1 MPSRKATIETIV
13 IKDLP
18 VRYFEKDEA
27 IFFCLTDIARSADT
41 STDVVMQSYLK
52 NANNIEFLSKW
63 EEMHNPD
70 FNKLTAEGVVLG
82 RKLYYDKILS
92 TNNRSCSSCHR
103 PQYGYSMPF
112 MGPIGTS
119 ILPHVNLGWYNKLG
133 WFGADDHL
141 DDVALADL
149 AEGNPFLAASTDSIN
164 NRLAAHLEYQEL
176 FWKAFGINITQQT
189 DSARNKYI
197 SYALA
202 QFLRTMVSNNAKF
215 DKFLRG
221 EISLTPQELNGYN
234 IFMAED
240 KADCFHCHGNAAN
253 PLWTDLEYH
262 NNALNATFTG
272 VDLGRFN
279 VTNNPNDIGKFK
291 TPTLRNI
298 ALTAPYMHDN
308 RYATLEEVIDFY
320 SHGLQQSDYVDPLMQ
335 KIGQGGA
342 QLNAADKADL
352 IAFLKTLTDSTFI
365 TNPNFQAP

>member
-1 MPSRKATIETIV
+1 MSVNKP
-13 IKDLP
+13 L
-18 VRYFEKDEA
+18 
-27 IFFCLTDIARSADT
+27 IFFILFPLFLLSCKKDKVEVTPVVETPTQPILPWGEYNPTYLTPTALPGI
-41 STDVVMQSYLK
+41 LP
-52 NANNIEFLSKW
+52 
-63 EEMHNPD
+63 MHNPD

-133 WFGADDHL
+133 WFGADDYL

-272 VDLGRFN
+272 VDLGRYN

-320 SHGLQQSDYVDPLMQ
+320 SHGLQQSAYVDPLMQ